1 MGGITVGAVLLSA
14 LASAVWVADDTRL
27 YGRVT
32 TTDGAVVEG
41 YLRWDRNEAGP
52 WDFLDGAKEI
62 APEVM
67 REAERL
73 DPELAAEMRRQRSI
87 VAFGVRIRW
96 EVDDLAGPPQEPAA
110 IRFGHIAS
118 LEPVDGR
125 RVRLTLKDG
134 TLVEMLGRSTDIGG
148 AMRGLSVEPPGG
160 DPVQLRWRELA
171 RIDFLEAP
179 AGAAPPASHRI
190 HGTVLTWSGHE
201 LTGYVAWD
209 RDEVLGSDELD
220 GRENGVD
227 HRIRFDSIES
237 IEPLD
242 RRSARVVLRS
252 GVERILRGTN
262 DVEGSIRGIEVS
274 IPGLGRATLDWEEL
288 REARFHTRREGE
300 AERHAGRGAP
310 DDESRPGPLAEPAGV
325 AGSAGDEATGERLR
339 GTVYARDGRVLEGE
353 IRWGLDE
360 EHRWEILDG
369 WSGDTDFDV
378 ELGAIRSIAPDGDAA
393 AILTLADGSTLSL
406 EGTDD
411 VGEGHLGVYVKPEG
425 RARRLV
431 RWRDVD
437 RVVLGR

>member
-1 MGGITVGAVLLSA
+1 MGSITVGAVLLSA
-14 LASAVWVADDTRL
+14 VASAALMADDTRL

-62 APEVM
+62 APEVL

-96 EVDDLAGPPQEPAA
+96 EVDDLAGPPQEPVA

-134 TLVEMLGRSTDIGG
+134 SLVEMLGRSTDIGG
-148 AMRGLSVEPPGG
+148 AMRGLAVEPPSGN
-160 DPVQLRWRELA
+160 PVRLRWRELA

-179 AGAAPPASHRI
+179 PGAAPPASDRI

-227 HRIRFDSIES
+227 HRIPFDSIES

-274 IPGLGRATLDWEEL
+274 IPGLGRAILDWEAL
-288 REARFHTRREGE
+288 RRARLHTWGEREG
-300 AERHAGRGAP
+300 ERHAG
-310 DDESRPGPLAEPAGV
+310 
-325 AGSAGDEATGERLR
+325 ATGERLR

-360 EHRWEILDG
+360 EHGWEVLDG
-369 WSGDTDFDV
+369 RSGDTDFDV
-378 ELGAIRSIAPDGDAA
+378 ELGQIRSIQPDGDDAA
-393 AILTLADGSTLSL
+393 LLTLADGSTLRL

-411 VGEGHLGVYVKPEG
+411 VGEGHRGVYVKPEG